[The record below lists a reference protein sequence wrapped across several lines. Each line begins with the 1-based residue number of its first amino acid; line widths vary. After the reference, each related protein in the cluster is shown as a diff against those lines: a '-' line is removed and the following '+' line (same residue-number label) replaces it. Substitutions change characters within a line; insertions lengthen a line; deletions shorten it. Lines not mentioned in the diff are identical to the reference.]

1 MGSLFAICSTIV
13 SVMDAGALLLSLF
26 LDKRIYFQWSSFNAR
41 TDGLCVNIDARTR
54 VNCTVMITVE
64 RASKV

>member
-1 MGSLFAICSTIV
+1 MGLLFAIRSTIV
-13 SVMDAGALLLSLF
+13 SMMDAGALLLSLF

-41 TDGLCVNIDARTR
+41 TDGLCINVDIRTR

-64 RASKV
+64 RASQV